1 MDAKAVYRRFVD
13 DVVVGGDLD
22 LVDVL
27 FASAVI
33 LPGEQTLDGLRE
45 QMRAQKRGLHL
56 SVVYEHQFADGEW
69 VITHMTVTGTMI
81 GEFLGHPATGR
92 TATTQEVEAVRVVD
106 GRIVEMWNVID
117 MTRVLIDLGLPVP
130 PGS

>member
-1 MDAKAVYRRFVD
+1 MDAKAVYRKFVD
-13 DVVVGGDLD
+13 EVVVGGNLD
-22 LVDVL
+22 LIDTL
-27 FASAVI
+27 FASDVM
-33 LPGEQTLDGLRE
+33 LPGQQTLDGLRE

-56 SVVYEHQFADGEW
+56 SVRNEHQFADGDW

-92 TATTQEVEAVRVVD
+92 TATTEEVEAVRVLD

-130 PGS
+130 LRS